1 MKQDLQRLKKTSE
14 VACYGKQLN
23 KILDSSKRLALEINS
38 SKLTSTISDD
48 LKLPS
53 LAIQHLGLPSE
64 LMGVQAKLQQLILY
78 ESGGHYHRTME
89 YEKEYGGL
97 FL

>member
-1 MKQDLQRLKKTSE
+1 MKQDLQRLKKISE
-14 VACYGKQLN
+14 GSCYGKQLN

-48 LKLPS
+48 LK
-53 LAIQHLGLPSE
+53 
-64 LMGVQAKLQQLILY
+64 Y